1 MFLPEAISHLF
12 EDCSPHWRTAQV
24 SAKEH
29 RLAMTY
35 KRETMKQTLPNIL
48 SYLISFLVPLALIG
62 TALRILLS
70 PIYFNV
76 EYRMPYFPADE
87 YGMTQQE
94 RLQWAPFAVEYLV
107 NGADISYLGDL
118 KFEDGTPLYN
128 ERELSH
134 MADVKNVVLGALGAW
149 TISLIILS
157 ALAIIATRGQWMPD
171 YMNGIRRGGMWMIG
185 LATMLGLIVGVGIT
199 ISPAVFEQFFIF
211 FHSLFFKGDS
221 WLFYYSDTLI
231 RLFPIRFWEDAFL
244 WAAILALGGGLFLAF
259 GIRDSSFPKR
269 Q

>member
-1 MFLPEAISHLF
+1 MH
-12 EDCSPHWRTAQV
+12 C
-24 SAKEH
+24 
-29 RLAMTY
+29 LATTY
-35 KRETMKQTLPNIL
+35 KRKPMKTIL
-48 SYLISFLVPLALIG
+48 SYLTSLLVPLALIG

-94 RLQWAPFAVEYLV
+94 RLQWAPFAVEYLI

-118 KFEDGTPLYN
+118 NFDDGTPLYN

-134 MADVKNVVLGALGAW
+134 MEDVKGVVLGALGVW

-157 ALAIIATRGQWMPD
+157 ALAIFAKRSDWMPD
-171 YMNGIRRGGMWMIG
+171 YINGLRRGGMWMIG
-185 LATMLGLIVGVGIT
+185 LAVALGLVAGVGIVLN
-199 ISPAVFEQFFIF
+199 PNVFWQFFTLFHQIF
-211 FHSLFFKGDS
+211 FTGDS

-231 RLFPIRFWEDAFL
+231 RLFPIRFWQDAFL
-244 WAAILALGGGLFLAF
+244 WAAILALGGGAGLAF
-259 GIRDSSFPKR
+259 GLRNAAFPKEE
-269 Q
+269 